1 MNWPADNLERW
12 PIEKLTPYA
21 RNTRTHTP
29 AQIDAIAASIK
40 EWGWT
45 MPVLADEDG
54 TLIAG
59 HARIQA
65 AQKLGIAEVPVMLAK
80 GWPEAKRRAY
90 VIADNQLA
98 IKGSGWDFELLAS
111 EIEGLGDEG
120 FDLSLLGFNE
130 DELANLLA
138 EKTEGLTD
146 EDAVPDVPEQPK
158 TVLGDVWV
166 LGRHRLMCG
175 DSTSVDDVDKLMAGR
190 KANICFTS
198 PPYNAGSLN
207 VKGNKTTGAKYKTFD
222 DNKTDAEF
230 FEFLSSNMAC
240 MLAAS
245 DEVFYNIG
253 LVQDNKRTIF
263 KLIDHYGDAF
273 KDVIYWKKK
282 TVAPHIQKG
291 VINNLV
297 EFILCFG
304 DGKRKFI
311 NPQFGQGTYW
321 NVIEGANAS
330 GNEFS
335 DIHKATFPVYLPQ
348 NIIENFSS
356 RNAIVIDCFGGTG
369 TTMIACEM
377 TGRDGRLMELDPRYC
392 DVIIKRWQDFTGQQ
406 AIHEA
411 TGKTFADM
419 ADNLPTQPDT
429 AREQVEE
436 VS

>member
-1 MNWPADNLERW
+1 MTLQ
-12 PIEKLTPYA
+12 IEQRKVSDLIPYA
-21 RNTRTHTP
+21 RNSRTHSDDQV
-29 AQIDAIAASIK
+29 AQIAASMR
-40 EWGWT
+40 EFGWT
-45 MPVLADEDG
+45 NPILVDG
-54 TLIAG
+54 EGGIIAG
-59 HARIQA
+59 HGRLLAARQ
-65 AQKLGIAEVPVMLAK
+65 LGMDEVPCIALGHLTETQRKAL
-80 GWPEAKRRAY
+80 
-90 VIADNQLA
+90 VIADNKLA
-98 IKGSGWDFELLAS
+98 LNAGWDDAMLALEIGELAAA
-111 EIEGLGDEG
+111 D
-120 FDLSLLGFNE
+120 FDLSLMGFSD
-130 DELANLLA
+130 DELAALLA
-138 EKTEGLTD
+138 EKTDGLTD
-146 EDAVPDVPEQPK
+146 PDDVPEVPADPVS
-158 TVLGDVWV
+158 VLGDVWV

-175 DSTSVDDVDKLMAGR
+175 DSTSVDAVDKLMAGR

-348 NIIENFSS
+348 NIIESFSS

-377 TGRDGRLMELDPRYC
+377 TGRDGRLMELDPAYV
-392 DVIIKRWQDFTGQQ
+392 DVAIKRWQDFTGE
-406 AIHEA
+406 HA
-411 TGKTFADM
+411 THAETGQTFADM
-419 ADNLPTQPDT
+419 AEGRVK
-429 AREQVEE
+429 AAA
-436 VS
+436 